1 MKVSLRFR
9 NIIIIIICYMFIVMF
24 VYTATS
30 KLLDFENFRLQ
41 LGQSPI
47 ITTYADWVAWGIPL
61 IEYAISGLFLVSR
74 FMLLA
79 FYASFSLMTMFT
91 TYIFLILNFSDF
103 IPCSCGGV
111 LETLGWT
118 EHILFNVGFIVIAA
132 IALFYLERNSTILKP
147 TIL

>member
-1 MKVSLRFR
+1 
-9 NIIIIIICYMFIVMF
+9 MFIVMF